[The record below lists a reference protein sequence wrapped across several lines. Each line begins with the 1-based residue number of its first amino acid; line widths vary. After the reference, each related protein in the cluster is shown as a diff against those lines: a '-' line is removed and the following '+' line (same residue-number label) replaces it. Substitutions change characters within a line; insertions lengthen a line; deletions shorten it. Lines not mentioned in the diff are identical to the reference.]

1 MDTLSF
7 QGHTTLICN
16 PKKYNEV
23 FQSSVR
29 RSRDLKPLNKQ
40 CIRPNYEY
48 TSSSLDN
55 NMIVIVRDDKKGF
68 LKFVPITANNE
79 NILNDIAKKVDELLN
94 ASKEGIQNMT
104 AWIIGGNPIQSQ
116 RGTLM
121 VETLNKIANILCD
134 KPNIDTSILAGS
146 KNIQENLVI
155 LPHRN
160 DFELILEKEKGT
172 KLEDI
177 FDIVELNNTD
187 II

>member
-1 MDTLSF
+1 
-7 QGHTTLICN
+7 
-16 PKKYNEV
+16 
-23 FQSSVR
+23 
-29 RSRDLKPLNKQ
+29 
-40 CIRPNYEY
+40 
-48 TSSSLDN
+48 
-55 NMIVIVRDDKKGF
+55 
-68 LKFVPITANNE
+68 
-79 NILNDIAKKVDELLN
+79 
-94 ASKEGIQNMT
+94 MT